1 MNNYNELIG
10 QLAEYRTETLNPIT
24 QRMESNPVALGII
37 IETNEKMYEDPY
49 IRIEWLV
56 NPHEY
61 TLFLISEINKFGL
74 TLKDNGEW
82 GLQCSK

>member
-10 QLAEYRTETLNPIT
+10 QLVEYRTESFRT
-24 QRMESNPVALGII
+24 RGGKCEANPVALGLIV
-37 IETNEKMYEDPY
+37 ETKAPLYEDPY

-61 TLFLISEINKFGL
+61 TLFNISEINKFGL
-74 TLKDNGEW
+74 TLKDDPEW
-82 GLQCSK
+82 RG